1 MGRFIKHSAMPL
13 AVGFIAMV
21 ILAVPAYAE
30 DEGWYLNFGAGV
42 NLMSAE
48 FNADPGFR
56 VSAAGGYNF
65 NRYFGLELETGYLY
79 NSLDPLDS
87 GDPAHLGQVPLMF
100 NGVLRFANESDWVPS
115 IGFGLGA
122 AALFEEGT
130 DGGAFTVTY
139 QPMAG
144 VHRVIN
150 ENMSVG
156 VRYKYLG
163 YVAPSLFLDTMLG
176 NHSIMFELNKT
187 F

>member
-1 MGRFIKHSAMPL
+1 MKVTKPSVMSL
-13 AVGFIAMV
+13 AVCAIAAV

-42 NLMSAE
+42 NLMFAE

-56 VSAAGGYNF
+56 FSAAGGYNF
-65 NRYFGLELETGYLY
+65 NQYFGLELESGYLY
-79 NSLDPLDS
+79 NGLDQE
-87 GDPAHLGQVPLMF
+87 DPEDPENFSQVPLLL
-100 NGVLRFANESDWVPS
+100 NGVLRFENESDWVPC

-122 AALFEEGT
+122 VAIFEEGR
-130 DGGAFTVTY
+130 DSSGFDLVY

-144 VHRVIN
+144 VHRMIN
-150 ENMSVG
+150 EGMSVG

-163 YVAPSLFLDTMLG
+163 FVSPSLFLDTMLG
-176 NHSIMFELNKT
+176 NHSIMFELIKT